1 MPTDLKMHVGGD
13 KMPTTTEPVGI
24 CVTIKGRSSSTASM
38 YQNSQQIVNEKHS
51 RPI

>member
-24 CVTIKGRSSSTASM
+24 CVTIKGRSSSTASD
-38 YQNSQQIVNEKHS
+38 VPK
-51 RPI
+51 